1 MTTNGAEPT
10 GATSAEYTIRPR
22 ALRLADMP
30 DRLKPREQFE
40 QLGADRVSDAALLAL
55 ILRSGVRGMNV
66 VDLADHML
74 RDYGSL
80 TSLARTPVEE
90 LRRIKGMGNVKAQV
104 LKAALELARRLA
116 IEAIP
121 EAHRIVTPEDAVM
134 LLRERARV
142 CEGEIFW
149 VLLLDTK
156 NRLQRT
162 PVEISKG
169 TLNASLAHPRE
180 VYREAIRGN
189 CAAIVLVHNHPSGD
203 PTPSPEDIRVTR
215 QLVDAGKIVEI
226 PVLDHIIIG
235 RKRDQERS
243 DFISLRETGLVRF
256 YD

>member
-1 MTTNGAEPT
+1 MTMESEASTIN
-10 GATSAEYTIRPR
+10 SVAEYVIQPR

-55 ILRSGVRGMNV
+55 ILRSGVRGVNV
-66 VDLADHML
+66 VDLAASML
-74 RDYGSL
+74 REYGSL
-80 TSLARTPVEE
+80 TALARTPVED
-90 LRRIKGMGNVKAQV
+90 LRRIKGMGKVKAQV

-142 CEGEIFW
+142 CESEIFW

-162 PVEISKG
+162 PVEITKG

-180 VYREAIRGN
+180 VFREAIRGS

-203 PTPSPEDIRVTR
+203 PSPSPEDIRVTR
-215 QLVDAGKIVEI
+215 QLVEAGKIVEI

-235 RKRDQERS
+235 RKRDHLRA

-256 YD
+256 MD